1 MRLTSTRNLGQIII
15 VELKE
20 EKAMNEKKV
29 KTYSYDEYIKTFYP
43 HQTESEE
50 ILFDPH
56 LIGDKLAEKS
66 LKKLQK
72 SFRTNRKSNNK
83 SANNL

>member
-1 MRLTSTRNLGQIII
+1 
-15 VELKE
+15 
-20 EKAMNEKKV
+20 MNEKKV

-43 HQTESEE
+43 HQSESEE

-66 LKKLQK
+66 LRKLQE
-72 SFRTNRKSNNK
+72 SFKTNRKSSNK
-83 SANNL
+83 SSHSL